1 MTLLRRLILCLLMVM
16 IASGCASFNSY
27 REAGTLPMTGLQQP
41 VTVVRDE
48 KGMPYVYAAN
58 LSDAF
63 QAMGFVTAQDRLF
76 QMELTRMVAAG
87 RISELVGEK
96 ALPLDRRM
104 RTIGIRRLAERHA
117 RLLQNDSTAY
127 FQAYIDG
134 VNSFV
139 ERYPEDHHLEFKL
152 SGIQPTLWSMADV
165 LSIMYY
171 MSWSTSANI
180 KTEIITQMLIDRL
193 GPETAA
199 ELFPLNINP
208 DEAAGRTPLQ
218 PLAPNCPLATPPIT
232 DRDVMGYL
240 DDSPLTVGSNNWAV
254 SPERSPGG
262 KPILAN
268 DPHLD
273 ARILPGP
280 WYPCGLMTPELR
292 IVGAHIPGLPAMP
305 IFRNDALAAGIT
317 NAYADVQDL
326 YVETIDPS
334 DAGRYLEGADSI
346 PFDIIKETLRFK
358 DDEAP
363 EGYREETLTIRMTKR
378 GPVISNV
385 FSQLETGR
393 VLSLRWASA
402 ESMTSS
408 TDFTRT
414 MQAHS
419 AESFRQALRQWSSI
433 QLNFVFADRQGN
445 IGWQVSGALPIRTTG
460 DGTVP
465 YVVRD
470 GRDNCWR
477 PSTTWATTTAWR
489 GPTIATPT
497 R

>member
-1 MTLLRRLILCLLMVM
+1 MTLLRRLILCFLLVMMVN
-16 IASGCASFNSY
+16 GCASFNSY

-117 RLLQNDSTAY
+117 RLLQNDSAAY

-134 VNSFV
+134 VNTFV

-208 DEAAGRTPLQ
+208 DEAAGRTPVQ
-218 PLAPNCPLATPPIT
+218 PLAPDCPLATRPES
-232 DRDVMGYL
+232 DRDLTGYL
-240 DDSPLTVGSNNWAV
+240 DDGPLTVGSNNWAV
-254 SPERSPGG
+254 SPERSPGA

-305 IFRNDALAAGIT
+305 IFRNDALAGGST
-317 NAYADVQDL
+317 SAYAALHDL

-334 DAGRYLEGADSI
+334 GLFEAFFPEARPLGPYRLQPGGTAAVPAGMVSRGRGHRHQGAGPARTAGGRRQGRPVRRRRVPRGRPRRPPPGDPRRPGRAGRADVDH
-346 PFDIIKETLRFK
+346 PQT
-358 DDEAP
+358 
-363 EGYREETLTIRMTKR
+363 
-378 GPVISNV
+378 
-385 FSQLETGR
+385 
-393 VLSLRWASA
+393 
-402 ESMTSS
+402 
-408 TDFTRT
+408 
-414 MQAHS
+414 
-419 AESFRQALRQWSSI
+419 
-433 QLNFVFADRQGN
+433 
-445 IGWQVSGALPIRTTG
+445 
-460 DGTVP
+460 
-465 YVVRD
+465 
-470 GRDNCWR
+470 
-477 PSTTWATTTAWR
+477 
-489 GPTIATPT
+489 
-497 R
+497 